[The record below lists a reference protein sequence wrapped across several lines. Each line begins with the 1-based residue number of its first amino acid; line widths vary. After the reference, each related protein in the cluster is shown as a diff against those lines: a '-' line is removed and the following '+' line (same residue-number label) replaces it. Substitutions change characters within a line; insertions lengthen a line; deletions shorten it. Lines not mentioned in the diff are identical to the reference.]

1 MDISTLSSL
10 GASNVQAVN
19 LVSLLNGSSSDTSN
33 DALSTSLGSQA
44 DSLTLSSQGQ
54 WASRAQGANPF
65 KTDFEALGKLI
76 DSGDLAGAK
85 KAFAAMTAKMQAH
98 QKDDQNPLATDFAAL
113 GKALA
118 GGDTA
123 AATTAYQ
130 SMQTDL
136 KSLEA
141 SQGASASGG
150 ANAFQTD
157 LANLGKLL
165 DAGDTTGAKA
175 ALDAMQTKMKAH
187 GHGHHPKAGGT
198 VATDFEA
205 LGKALDAGDNTAAS
219 SAFKT
224 LQSDLAGAQASS
236 GGNGSSSSSSSQS
249 DLEGLLL
256 AAYLKNNAALG
267 SGASITSSATSAV

>member
-19 LVSLLNGSSSDTSN
+19 LISLLNRSNTDTSN
-33 DALSTSLGSQA
+33 DALSTSLDSQA

-85 KAFAAMTAKMQAH
+85 KAFAAMMAKMQAH

-118 GGDTA
+118 GGDTT
-123 AATTAYQ
+123 AATAAYQ
-130 SMQTDL
+130 AMQTDL

-150 ANAFQTD
+150 SNPFQTD

-175 ALDAMQTKMKAH
+175 AFDAMQTKMKAH
-187 GHGHHPKAGGT
+187 GHHHKAGGA

-224 LQSDLAGAQASS
+224 LQSDLAAAQASA
-236 GGNGSSSSSSSQS
+236 GGSGSSSSSSSQS

-267 SGASITSSATSAV
+267 SGASATANAASAV